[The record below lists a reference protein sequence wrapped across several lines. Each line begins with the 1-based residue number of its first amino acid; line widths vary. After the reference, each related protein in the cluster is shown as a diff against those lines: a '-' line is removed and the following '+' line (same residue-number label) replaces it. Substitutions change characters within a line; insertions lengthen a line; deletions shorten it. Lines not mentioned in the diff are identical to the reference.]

1 MLGAT
6 TRAHMIV
13 ESAQRAAVAPVRRAD
28 YRFVAPTTVPAAAPV
43 GCFAAARGRPA
54 PPWGRQP
61 SRPIPTGGE
70 TVVSDAAAPDPFG
83 VGLPLDTE
91 VSRPRPGTVL
101 LEVDGEI
108 DTATAPRLQ
117 AGLDE
122 ALDAADAE
130 GSRVVVDLTGVTFL
144 ASSGLAVLIGGARRV
159 TALGGRLRLVAASR
173 CRHPPVAGHG
183 RGCTLRHVRRRGLG
197 TRRGGE
203 GGRPAPPRAKPPHRH
218 RALLR
223 PPGSRKMTSTYPR
236 PPEGEQPACPTPN
249 RSTACPP

>member
-1 MLGAT
+1 M
-6 TRAHMIV
+6 
-13 ESAQRAAVAPVRRAD
+13 
-28 YRFVAPTTVPAAAPV
+28 
-43 GCFAAARGRPA
+43 
-54 PPWGRQP
+54 
-61 SRPIPTGGE
+61 
-70 TVVSDAAAPDPFG
+70 SDAAAPDPFG

-173 CRHPPVAGHG
+173 SVTRPLQVTGADALFDTFDDVAVRPL
-183 RGCTLRHVRRRGLG
+183 RGASREPTFNA
-197 TRRGGE
+197 E
-203 GGRPAPPRAKPPHRH
+203 ASRPSPAAAPPPGVAPPTRGVG
-218 RALLR
+218 R
-223 PPGSRKMTSTYPR
+223 
-236 PPEGEQPACPTPN
+236 
-249 RSTACPP
+249 

>member
-1 MLGAT
+1 M
-6 TRAHMIV
+6 
-13 ESAQRAAVAPVRRAD
+13 
-28 YRFVAPTTVPAAAPV
+28 
-43 GCFAAARGRPA
+43 
-54 PPWGRQP
+54 
-61 SRPIPTGGE
+61 
-70 TVVSDAAAPDPFG
+70 SDAAAPDPFG

-122 ALDAADAE
+122 ALDAAHAE

-173 CRHPPVAGHG
+173 SVTRPLQVTGADALFDTFDDVASALSAEASRPHTATA
-183 RGCTLRHVRRRGLG
+183 RGVGASG
-197 TRRGGE
+197 S
-203 GGRPAPPRAKPPHRH
+203 RPSHAAAPPPGVAPPTRGVG
-218 RALLR
+218 R
-223 PPGSRKMTSTYPR
+223 
-236 PPEGEQPACPTPN
+236 
-249 RSTACPP
+249 